1 MLEDYLSKFKG
12 CVIVVSHDRFFLD
25 RIVDHL
31 FVFKGNG
38 VVKDFPGDYS
48 TYRHCLDMESKMAKT
63 EAKAESAKASE
74 QRKPKRD
81 NSNKLSYKEKRELEE
96 LEKRLPELE
105 TEKNELEGKMS
116 SGEMS
121 TDELLKASHRVSE
134 LIDEIDMV
142 EMRML
147 ELMEK
152 EG

>member
-1 MLEDYLSKFKG
+1 
-12 CVIVVSHDRFFLD
+12 
-25 RIVDHL
+25 
-31 FVFKGNG
+31 
-38 VVKDFPGDYS
+38 
-48 TYRHCLDMESKMAKT
+48 MAKT
-63 EAKAESAKASE
+63 EAKAESVKASE

-105 TEKNELEGKMS
+105 TEKNNLEGRMS
-116 SGEMS
+116 SGELS
-121 TDELLKASHRVSE
+121 TDELLKASQRVSE

>member
-1 MLEDYLSKFKG
+1 M
-12 CVIVVSHDRFFLD
+12 
-25 RIVDHL
+25 
-31 FVFKGNG
+31 
-38 VVKDFPGDYS
+38 
-48 TYRHCLDMESKMAKT
+48 
-63 EAKAESAKASE
+63 
-74 QRKPKRD
+74 
-81 NSNKLSYKEKRELEE
+81 KRELEE

-121 TDELLKASHRVSE
+121 TDELLKASQRVSS